1 MTWDALLSI
10 RVEENQASMTN
21 VSFSDMIVK
30 SSRRQ
35 NNISITFIKCKVFV
49 CLLNKGFCQMAPKR
63 GLHPPEH
70 YRIFV
75 LWKYNCDSKFCRC
88 RPKDSQAVDWTL
100 KCPPLFFL
108 DQPPPPFSS
117 SSPPPPPSSSSS
129 PPPFPPFQGFC
140 PPSGCLLLDT
150 SLGRD
155 YSECIIMLLSH
166 HPSPLATT
174 QHSKEVEEVPFFLL
188 KTKISTSP
196 ADPDFPARW
205 KSSSLFA
212 ITIVTII
219 GIIIS

>member
-108 DQPPPPFSS
+108 DQAPPRFSS
-117 SSPPPPPSSSSS
+117 CSPPPPSSSSS
-129 PPPFPPFQGFC
+129 P
-140 PPSGCLLLDT
+140 
-150 SLGRD
+150 
-155 YSECIIMLLSH
+155 LLSPH
-166 HPSPLATT
+166 FRGFAPL
-174 QHSKEVEEVPFFLL
+174 
-188 KTKISTSP
+188 P
-196 ADPDFPARW
+196 AAFCLTPHLAEIIRSA
-205 KSSSLFA
+205 SSCCSS
-212 ITIVTII
+212 VTIHPH
-219 GIIIS
+219 